1 MLTSCRVLTLFST
14 GAYTF
19 KLFSGAKIDFLPFL
33 KMQIMCFCTFEITLF
48 SNFRALWKDCST
60 LSQNG
65 FDWIDGRSVNFS
77 CIGISQTAKSYRE
90 ASNFC
95 ANLNSHLVEIFTE
108 TQQEFLKTKLR
119 AKFGNRYMHFWIG
132 VKFNGVN
139 WYWQHSNTGK
149 VVQKIY

>member
-1 MLTSCRVLTLFST
+1 MIVSHSST
-14 GAYTF
+14 TTQ
-19 KLFSGAKIDFLPFL
+19 KP
-33 KMQIMCFCTFEITLF
+33 E
-48 SNFRALWKDCST
+48 KDCST
-60 LSQNG
+60 LSNN
-65 FDWIDGRSVNFS
+65 FDLEWIDGRSVNFS

-149 VVQKIY
+149 VVQKIYQKIPSKKNS